1 MLKSKI
7 NDKNPLLKIKWNNE
21 TYILNTMKKNNFK
34 LNTEADID
42 KINKYQILYN
52 LKDKLKV

>member
-1 MLKSKI
+1 
-7 NDKNPLLKIKWNNE
+7 
-21 TYILNTMKKNNFK
+21 MKKNNFK